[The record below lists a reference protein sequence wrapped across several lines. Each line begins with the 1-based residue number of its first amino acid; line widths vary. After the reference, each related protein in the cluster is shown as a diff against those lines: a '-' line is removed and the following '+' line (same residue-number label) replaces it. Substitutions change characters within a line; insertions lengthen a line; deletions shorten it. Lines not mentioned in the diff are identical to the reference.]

1 MKYSPI
7 GKKIK
12 YYRQERDMTQNQL
25 ADKIG
30 ITWEMISRYERGAS
44 SPFEKVKAL
53 AEALSVDP
61 LELLQDYYKS
71 NNVAEKILNNIP
83 LFTSSSKK
91 FTEQDTQ
98 YVYNAPLWVTK
109 KDRYAFAVDMAAVKS
124 ESLKIQGEGL
134 LYISPN
140 TQPSEGSLILN
151 AEGKGLTVEEYKSQT
166 NIVGVVIGREERL

>member
-1 MKYSPI
+1 
-7 GKKIK
+7 
-12 YYRQERDMTQNQL
+12 MTQNQL

-44 SPFEKVKAL
+44 SPFERVKAL

-71 NNVAEKILNNIP
+71 NNIAEKILNNIP

-98 YVYNAPLWVTK
+98 YVHNAPLWVTK
-109 KDRYAFAVDMAAVKS
+109 KDRYAFAMDMSAVKS
-124 ESLKIQGEGL
+124 ESLKIQGKGL

-140 TQPSEGSLILN
+140 TTPEKNSLVLSKDGEQLKI
-151 AEGKGLTVEEYKSQT
+151 EEFDSLK
-166 NIVGVVIGREERL
+166 NVIGVVIGKEERL